1 MAIAYG
7 PSKALPVQGE
17 DHMSCQHSMLCS
29 GTLLKGP
36 GKIVCVGRTEIRG
49 EQGRAVLVGWDSKQC
64 VGRGGREKETPSAEV
79 STETT
84 GLLTPGGYASRS
96 TTLHLGQNWGR
107 AAVAVLREVAR

>member
-17 DHMSCQHSMLCS
+17 DHVSCQHSMLCS

-36 GKIVCVGRTEIRG
+36 GKIVCVGRTEIRE

-64 VGRGGREKETPSAEV
+64 VGRGGRTDCRGVYRHHRAPDPW
-79 STETT
+79 
-84 GLLTPGGYASRS
+84 GLASRS

-107 AAVAVLREVAR
+107 AAVAVLRDVAR